1 MVTSKNLIFD
11 FDGTLADSLQLYLDI
26 LYRGRTSSP
35 SPVTEEQLARL
46 KQTPLLRMVGQLDV
60 PPFSRMRLLWHRWR
74 HVTKRVGEVQPFNG
88 IPQAIKTL
96 HKDGHKLFVL
106 SSNFEKNVQA
116 FLRAHKLDEY
126 FSGVYHTNVLIKR
139 RGLSKLVKKEQ
150 LDKHHTFYIANE
162 PLDMRAASNAGIRGI
177 AVLWSGQA
185 TLAMA
190 NEKPFAI
197 VKDPNELMRLFKTK

>member
-1 MVTSKNLIFD
+1 MDKSKNLIFD

-35 SPVTEEQLARL
+35 SPVTDAQLLRL

-60 PPFSRMRLLWHRWR
+60 PPFSRIRLLWARWR
-74 HVTKRVGEVQPFNG
+74 HLTRRVSEVQPFVG
-88 IPQAIKTL
+88 MPQAIKSL

-116 FLRAHKLDEY
+116 FLRAHKLDQY
-126 FSGVYHTNVLIKR
+126 FSGVYHANVFIKK
-139 RGLSKLVKKEQ
+139 RGLAKLAKREH
-150 LDKHHTFYIANE
+150 LDKHQTYYIANE
-162 PLDMRAASNAGIRGI
+162 PLDIRAAREAGMHGI

-185 TLAMA
+185 PSAMA
-190 NEKPFAI
+190 VERPTAT
-197 VKDPNELMRLFKTK
+197 VKEPADLLQLFKAK